1 MSWLRDAF
9 CRCDAVD
16 RTKIKISDDNAITSP
31 LQHICENL
39 CADRYARLV
48 FFMEG
53 ESSLEYFLA
62 YKGELLNP
70 NLQIANTVPDGLTMY
85 KLYIYEKVA
94 AFK

>member
-1 MSWLRDAF
+1 
-9 CRCDAVD
+9 
-16 RTKIKISDDNAITSP
+16 
-31 LQHICENL
+31 
-39 CADRYARLV
+39 
-48 FFMEG
+48 MEG

-94 AFK
+94 AFKWDMKV